1 MPETPPAAGSGDNFN
16 MTGTFIG
23 PVFVKNTFQ
32 QAVSIAAGLPA
43 APAEKAELEK
53 ALAALA
59 ALLEKV
65 PEAQQPLAKE
75 AAESAKKVVEAA
87 KPEGQQGFFTVASKT
102 LRGWA
107 EEIGKIVPAV
117 VAAAEAVI
125 LLVGKARGWL

>member
-1 MPETPPAAGSGDNFN
+1 MPETPPSAGSGDTF
-16 MTGTFIG
+16 TLSGTFHG
-23 PVFVKNTFQ
+23 PVVVKSTING
-32 QAVSIAAGLPA
+32 AISSVAGLPV

-59 ALLEKV
+59 ALLEKL

-75 AAESAKKVVEAA
+75 AAESVTKVVEAA
-87 KPEGQQGFFTVASKT
+87 KPEGQQGFFTVAAKT

-107 EEIGKIVPAV
+107 EEIGKTAPAV
-117 VAAAEAVI
+117 VSAAEAVI